1 MVAELYN
8 PSVVRLRPELPGETL
23 LVGGREEKCPVSCVL
38 KQIPLEL
45 SGGQREVV
53 I

>member
-1 MVAELYN
+1 MAAGLYN
-8 PSVVRLRPELPGETL
+8 PSVVRLRRELQGETL
-23 LVGGREEKCPVSCVL
+23 LVGGRGGKYPVTLVL

-45 SGGQREVV
+45 SGGQQPDV